1 MWENIL
7 WRELCPQG
15 CFLPDSGVPGVRSM
29 GPGLSER
36 PLVDLTDV
44 TLADEDN
51 NSIRVDDVN
60 RAIWSFCCHLDGGGA
75 RRSTRGS
82 ARWWYMSC
90 MSCVGNNTVVGP
102 LGR

>member
-1 MWENIL
+1 
-7 WRELCPQG
+7 
-15 CFLPDSGVPGVRSM
+15 M

-51 NSIRVDDVN
+51 NTIRVDDVN